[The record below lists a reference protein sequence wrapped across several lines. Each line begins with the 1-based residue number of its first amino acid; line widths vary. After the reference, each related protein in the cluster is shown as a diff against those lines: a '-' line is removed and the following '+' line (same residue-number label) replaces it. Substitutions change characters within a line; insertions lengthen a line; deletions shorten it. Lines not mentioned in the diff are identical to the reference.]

1 MLAKQNPLKSTMN
14 HGDFSDN
21 YLEHYGVL
29 GMKWGIRKDP
39 DRAYS
44 RASQKLS
51 KLDRKVVGAE
61 TAISKAN
68 AKSLKRRQKADTA
81 ILFKKYK
88 AKKAAKSIRD
98 INRAHLNL
106 QRKAAKAEKWYKSME
121 NAFRDVKLSAVDP
134 NYKSLGK
141 KYASIKID
149 EIMANVITDVSTKQL
164 ESYYT
169 DRGRR

>member
-1 MLAKQNPLKSTMN
+1 MPTASAMN
-14 HGDFSDN
+14 HGNFSDN

-29 GMKWGIRKDP
+29 GMKWGISKDP
-39 DRAYS
+39 DRAYN
-44 RASQKLS
+44 RAGQKLS
-51 KLDRKVVGAE
+51 KLDQKVSGAE

-81 ILFKKYK
+81 MLFKKHK
-88 AKKAAKSIRD
+88 AKKAANSIRD

-106 QRKAAKAEKWYKSME
+106 QRKVAKAEKWYKSME
-121 NAFRDVKLSAVDP
+121 NAFRDVKLSDVDP
-134 NYKSLGK
+134 NYKALGK

-149 EIMANVITDVSTKQL
+149 EIMANVTTDVSMKQL

-169 DRGRR
+169 DRGRGRR